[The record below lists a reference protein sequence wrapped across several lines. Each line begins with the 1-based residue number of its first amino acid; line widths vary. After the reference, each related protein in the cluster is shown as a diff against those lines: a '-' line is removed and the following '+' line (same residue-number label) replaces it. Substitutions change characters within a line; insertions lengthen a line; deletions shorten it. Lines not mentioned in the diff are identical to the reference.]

1 LLAFTD
7 REAVEQNETAAR
19 GGLRILPGEGLSGSG
34 IRIRPMGDVDL
45 DRVRELRSVV
55 RWAADPRAFDLL
67 RGMREARW
75 AVAEAP
81 DGSLAGMVGAV
92 PLGRIGVLCHLAVRD
107 DHRNMGLGVR
117 LSAWAVLYLRSRG
130 AGMVRLYSTRRAE
143 GLYRSLGFRPG
154 APRTVYRLDEATR
167 GGGGEAADGHR
178 VGTLSFG
185 DLPELYGLDRW
196 SYGADRS
203 ALIFATLRLHP
214 GGGLIARDASGSL
227 KGYLVRSSSGRV
239 NRIGPFVTRPRMWP
253 GSSWPVLCAR
263 AAAHPWRSPC
273 PASRRARRTS
283 CSASSASRDAGI
295 ACRWSSVRRTAFFKV
310 AWNIT
315 ARRRIWLLSWS
326 ASQHVARLRQAAR
339 QHFSFLP
346 LGSYPAIALRGGFRA
361 EALSSAAEQRTALP
375 C

>member
-1 LLAFTD
+1 LPASILKED
-7 REAVEQNETAAR
+7 VEQNGTASRCIADHE
-19 GGLRILPGEGLSGSG
+19 L
-34 IRIRPMGDVDL
+34 RIRPMSDVDL
-45 DRVRELRSVV
+45 ERVRELRSVV

-239 NRIGPFVTRPRMWP
+239 NRIGPFVTSTP
-253 GSSWPVLCAR
+253 
-263 AAAHPWRSPC
+263 
-273 PASRRARRTS
+273 
-283 CSASSASRDAGI
+283 D
-295 ACRWSSVRRTAFFKV
+295 
-310 AWNIT
+310 
-315 ARRRIWLLSWS
+315 
-326 ASQHVARLRQAAR
+326 VARLLLA
-339 QHFSFLP
+339 
-346 LGSYPAIALRGGFRA
+346 GALRAGGGSSVEVTVPGVA
-361 EALSSAAEQRTALP
+361 ESPAHELLREFGFKGRRDRLQMELGEEDGVLQGRMKHYGTTPYLAT
-375 C
+375 